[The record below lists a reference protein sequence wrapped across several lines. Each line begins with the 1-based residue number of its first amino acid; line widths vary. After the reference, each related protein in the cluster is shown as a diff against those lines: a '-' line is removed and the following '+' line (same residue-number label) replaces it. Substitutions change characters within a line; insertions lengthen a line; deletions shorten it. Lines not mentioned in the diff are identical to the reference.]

1 MDFILI
7 IKLSAIVII
16 FTGVFFIFFRGSF
29 EYLSCIVFIL
39 ANTGYLFF
47 VIMASSTA
55 ALDFIAPVV
64 IFIGLFFWARKLKK
78 NW

>member
-1 MDFILI
+1 MDYILI

-47 VIMASSTA
+47 LILGNTA
-55 ALDFIAPVV
+55 IVLDFIAPV
-64 IFIGLFFWARKLKK
+64 IIYIGLFFWGRKLKK

>member
-1 MDFILI
+1 MDYILI

-47 VIMASSTA
+47 LILGNTA
-55 ALDFIAPVV
+55 IVLDFIAPV
-64 IFIGLFFWARKLKK
+64 IIYIGLFFWARKLKK